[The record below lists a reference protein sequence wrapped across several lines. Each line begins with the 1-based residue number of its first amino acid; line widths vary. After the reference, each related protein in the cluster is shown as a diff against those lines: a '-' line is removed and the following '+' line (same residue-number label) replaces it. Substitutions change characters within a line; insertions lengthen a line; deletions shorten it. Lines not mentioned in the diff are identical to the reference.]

1 MNETQKMVD
10 LKNAYADIIL
20 NTAKEAAARIMVFER
35 NALRFQHELCS
46 TKDEAIGVLT
56 RLKQMIHAKS
66 TEAENAS
73 LRQQMKIEELE
84 AQLDEAEGLIL
95 DLREEVEQVKGQLDK
110 MRINHV
116 QHLNGPIGTDDTL
129 SCEDGTHENKLI
141 ASEPFSFSPSDARSK
156 VLRIL
161 GGKNFPLS
169 QRIPYSKCCNSAELP
184 TALDSQSVKIFDSF
198 SIPSIIVKSKEP
210 ELYRNGCT
218 HRIRAIGVNLLEEKL
233 SHGDVADE
241 HLLTKSESVINRDE
255 QNIGKCTSRSPKT
268 EKADGSVVMRGNSS
282 AMKDQ
287 PVKVRKL
294 PRSKTIYVKPM
305 LNHAG
310 LVIRSS
316 CLASHLHLVLM
327 RSKSHPQITTTLYSL
342 LRLRKRTYWK
352 RLCLRRR
359 LRKRKVRDHDNSA
372 NSYRYP
378 SNLSSGHCR
387 PSSLLSCCKTKKFG
401 KDRLETESEAKIKKD
416 IGCVSAYEK
425 VMLDTDM
432 GRECGLT
439 LEAVDEDAN
448 LVDAST
454 SINDDSDAAEKF
466 GVSTHNMNLEVDF
479 TSSKVFDSIDPKTYD
494 ATTAAASRL
503 DNPRL
508 LHYTFSRKRK
518 KGSLTNFHNSSSSG
532 NHPLKKGSRD

>member
-1 MNETQKMVD
+1 MVD

-20 NTAKEAAARIMVFER
+20 NTAKEAAARIMVSER

-110 MRINHV
+110 MRTNHV
-116 QHLNGPIGTDDTL
+116 QHLNGPIEKDGTF

-141 ASEPFSFSPSDARSK
+141 ASEPFSFFPSDARSK
-156 VLRIL
+156 VLRTL
-161 GGKNFPLS
+161 HGKNFPLG
-169 QRIPYSKCCNSAELP
+169 QRIPDSKCCNSAELP

-218 HRIRAIGVNLLEEKL
+218 HRIHAIGVNLLEEKL

-241 HLLTKSESVINRDE
+241 HLLTKSESIINRDE

-268 EKADGSVVMRGNSS
+268 EKAAGSVVMRGNSS

-294 PRSKTIYVKPM
+294 PRSKTIYVKANAESCRFSHTQLMP
-305 LNHAG
+305 
-310 LVIRSS
+310 RQPSSS
-316 CLASHLHLVLM
+316 CSNDKKI
-327 RSKSHPQITTTLYSL
+327 SSTDNNNSL
-342 LRLRKRTYWK
+342 LSAKAKKKNLLEKT
-352 RLCLRRR
+352 LCLGRR
-359 LRKRKVRDHDNSA
+359 LRKRKVRDHDDSA
-372 NSYRYP
+372 NSHRYP
-378 SNLSSGHCR
+378 SNLSSGHCQ

-425 VMLDTDM
+425 VMLDTNL
-432 GRECGLT
+432 GRESGLT
-439 LEAVDEDAN
+439 REAVDEDVN
-448 LVDAST
+448 LVDVSI

-466 GVSTHNMNLEVDF
+466 GVSTHNMNVEVDL
-479 TSSKVFDSIDPKTYD
+479 TSSKVYDSIDPKTYD
-494 ATTAAASRL
+494 GTTAAASRL

-508 LHYTFSRKRK
+508 LQYTFSRKRK
-518 KGSLTNFHNSSSSG
+518 KGSLTNFDNSSSSG
-532 NHPLKKGSRD
+532 NHPLKKGGRD